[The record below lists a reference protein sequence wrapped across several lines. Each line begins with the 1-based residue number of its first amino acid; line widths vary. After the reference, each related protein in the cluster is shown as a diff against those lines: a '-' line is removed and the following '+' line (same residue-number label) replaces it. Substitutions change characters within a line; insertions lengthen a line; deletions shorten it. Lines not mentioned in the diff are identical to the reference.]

1 MTMSI
6 RKNTPC
12 DLDGVC
18 PYEDMH
24 SGYFNSCEYWCGAD
38 EPQDNPALWSE
49 EPQGP
54 EFWPDESELYPA
66 DAEDCIGW
74 DD

>member
-1 MTMSI
+1 MSI

-24 SGYFNSCEYWCGAD
+24 SGYFNSCEYWCGTN
-38 EPQDNPALWSE
+38 EPQDNPALWAE
-49 EPQGP
+49 EPQDP
-54 EFWPDESELYPA
+54 EFWPDEAELYPA